1 MKKIKGILKNVLPFK
16 TQRFLR
22 KVEQKIFGAER
33 KYKGKTNSEIFN
45 KIYQEGIWG
54 RDLNGYPTSGSGS
67 HTSHIILPY
76 IEEVNKLLAQV
87 KPDVIIDIG
96 CGDFNIGKNFLHH
109 SGKYIACDVSSIILE
124 KNKKKYNEFK
134 NLEFREL
141 DLTNDKLPIGDIAFI
156 RQVLQHLS
164 NDDIKKFVE
173 KVNELNPFKFLL
185 VTEHIPLKSGFTP
198 NINKPSGPN
207 VRIEFG
213 SGVILH
219 EKPFNLISR
228 SHSTFMEVSEDVL
241 GIKSVIRSTLYE
253 F

>member
-1 MKKIKGILKNVLPFK
+1 MKKIKTILKNFLPFK
-16 TQRFLR
+16 VQRLLR
-22 KVEQKIFGAER
+22 RIEQKTLGAER
-33 KYKGKTNSEIFN
+33 KYKGKSNSEIFN

-67 HTSHIILPY
+67 HTFHIVLPY
-76 IEEVNKLLAQV
+76 IEKVNKLLLQI
-87 KPDVIIDIG
+87 KPDIIIDIG
-96 CGDFNIGKNFLHH
+96 CGDFNIGKNFVNYC
-109 SGKYIACDVSSIILE
+109 GKYIACDVSSIILE
-124 KNKKKYNEFK
+124 KNKKQYTEFK

-141 DLTNDKLPIGDIAFI
+141 DLTNDKLPVGDIAFV

-173 KVNELNPFKFLL
+173 KINEFNPFKFLL
-185 VTEHIPLKSGFTP
+185 VTEHIPLNSEFTP
-198 NINKPSGPN
+198 NIDKPSGPN
-207 VRIEFG
+207 IRIEIG

-219 EKPFNLISR
+219 EKPFNLTSK
-228 SHSTFMEVSEDVL
+228 SHSIFTEVSQDVL